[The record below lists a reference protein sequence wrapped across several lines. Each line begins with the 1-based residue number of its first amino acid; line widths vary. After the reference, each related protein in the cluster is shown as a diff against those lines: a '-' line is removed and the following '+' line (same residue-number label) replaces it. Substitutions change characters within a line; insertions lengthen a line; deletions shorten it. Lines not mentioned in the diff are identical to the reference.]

1 MMSEAARQ
9 FYTYLHC
16 RPDGSPFYVGKGRGK
31 RAFDLRRR
39 NPHHR
44 NVVAKYGQE
53 NIKVFVFPCGS
64 EIESL
69 SDEVLQISQLRRDGC
84 ELVNQTDGGDGVSNP
99 TDLVREKIGSGQRW
113 KVRPESHRM
122 KLAAAR
128 ALQIFPENY
137 SEVISA
143 VVKLRYSDPEERKKH
158 SESMKLACSLPDE
171 KERKSAASRRMWEDQ
186 SYRNKMLT
194 IRAAVTPKGEKCS
207 WSKITERDV
216 VEIRSKRAL
225 GIPLVTV
232 AAEHGIS
239 QGTASEIA
247 NRKLWKHIP

>member
-1 MMSEAARQ
+1 MTKVVDQ

-16 RPDGSPFYVGKGRGK
+16 KPDGSPFYVGKGSGN

-39 NPHHR
+39 NPHHS
-44 NVVAKYGQE
+44 NIITKYGRE
-53 NIKVFVFPCGS
+53 NIKVFVFPCDS
-64 EIESL
+64 EIEAL
-69 SDEVLQISQLRRDGC
+69 SDEILQISQLRREGH
-84 ELVNQTDGGDGVSNP
+84 ELANQTDGGDGVSNP
-99 TDLVREKIGSGQRW
+99 PDLVRKKIGSGQRG

-128 ALQIFPENY
+128 ALQVFPENY
-137 SEVISA
+137 RQVISA
-143 VVKLRYSDPEERKKH
+143 AVRRRYSDPKERKKQ

-171 KERKSAASRRMWEDQ
+171 KERKSSASRRMWEDQ
-186 SYRNKMLT
+186 SYRSKMVA
-194 IRAAVTPKGEKCS
+194 IKVAVAPKGEKCS

-225 GIPLVTV
+225 GVPLATV